1 MVDTNHTTAQ
11 QTCEQTIARIS
22 GRAHAML
29 APRATTALVA
39 LLRALE
45 LPPGSEVLMPVSLC
59 ANPAYAV
66 RWAGL
71 RPLFAD
77 VSPDDFNLDL
87 EAAER
92 MAGQRTR
99 VLLAAPLFG

>member
-1 MVDTNHTTAQ
+1 MNSAEVKSPPGLEAE
-11 QTCEQTIARIS
+11 CERRLAGMACRE
-22 GRAHAML
+22 HAML
-29 APRATTALVA
+29 APRATTAPVA

-99 VLLAAPLFG
+99 VLL